1 MRQILDFNEN
11 WWFIHADVD
20 VSEARPGEGE
30 LVSLPHTWNA
40 LDGQK
45 GDGTY
50 DRGSYWY
57 VKMLDKW
64 EPSAKY
70 SRLFLEIP
78 AAGQQAKVFVNGEFV
93 VSHEG
98 GYSAFR
104 ADITEKCT
112 EEFNTIAIWCSNEKC
127 DAIYPQSADFTFY
140 GGLYRGAHLICV
152 PETHFELLQYGDLG
166 IHAATEPASWDK

>member
-20 VSEARPGEGE
+20 VSGGKTGRGE

-57 VKMLDKW
+57 VKNVDKW

-78 AAGQQAKVFVNGEFV
+78 AAGQQRQKVFVNGEFV

-98 GYSAFR
+98 AIQHFEPILR
-104 ADITEKCT
+104 KKCT
-112 EEFNTIAIWCSNEKC
+112 EEFNTIAIWCSNEKM
-127 DAIYPQSADFTFY
+127 
-140 GGLYRGAHLICV
+140 
-152 PETHFELLQYGDLG
+152 
-166 IHAATEPASWDK
+166 

>member
-20 VSEARPGEGE
+20 VSEARPGDGE

-57 VKMLDKW
+57 VKTLNKW

-78 AAGQQAKVFVNGEFV
+78 VAGSRQ
-93 VSHEG
+93 
-98 GYSAFR
+98 
-104 ADITEKCT
+104 KC
-112 EEFNTIAIWCSNEKC
+112 
-127 DAIYPQSADFTFY
+127 
-140 GGLYRGAHLICV
+140 L
-152 PETHFELLQYGDLG
+152 
-166 IHAATEPASWDK
+166 

>member
-57 VKMLDKW
+57 VGAVC
-64 EPSAKY
+64 EVFS
-70 SRLFLEIP
+70 FIFGNTGGG
-78 AAGQQAKVFVNGEFV
+78 AAGKSVC
-93 VSHEG
+93 
-98 GYSAFR
+98 
-104 ADITEKCT
+104 K
-112 EEFNTIAIWCSNEKC
+112 W
-127 DAIYPQSADFTFY
+127 
-140 GGLYRGAHLICV
+140 
-152 PETHFELLQYGDLG
+152 
-166 IHAATEPASWDK
+166 